1 MWSSI
6 LRAANWTQIREL
18 LSSEVAEVLPKRRLA
33 SYATRLGRNYMS
45 SSRYQEA
52 LDARRQALDASS
64 VAIDLP
70 RGPDGEEPAVD
81 TSVFSTRLDD
91 GQVLLQLYFH
101 QLYAGDWTLLDIRRP
116 AFGRWREGGDLLWA
130 PGPFFVKWDVEF
142 IEAIRG
148 IYEGFYEGDDE
159 LFESSLGGIGM
170 EGMSG
175 IFREHFG
182 FGGQQ
187 DVEFRTQDFQD
198 TFSEVLREATS
209 QGVTIHPDF
218 VGLGIYLT
226 ALYEHLE
233 ELGGA
238 YNVAAAYRAAREQ
251 VSREGSVAAG

>member
-45 SSRYQEA
+45 SSRYQQA
-52 LDARRQALDASS
+52 LDARRGALDASS
-64 VAIDLP
+64 LSVEIP
-70 RGPDGEEPAVD
+70 RGPEGESPTVD
-81 TSVFSTRLDD
+81 TSVFSTRPED
-91 GQVLLQLYFH
+91 GELLLQLYFH
-101 QLYAGDWTLLDIRRP
+101 QLYTGDWTLLDIRRP

-142 IEAIRG
+142 IESIRG
-148 IYEGFYEGDDE
+148 IYEGFYGGDDE
-159 LFESSLGGIGM
+159 LFEASLQGIGM
-170 EGMSG
+170 GGMSG

-187 DVEFRTQDFQD
+187 EVEFRTDDFQK
-198 TFSEVLREATS
+198 TFSEVLRVATS
-209 QGVTIHPDF
+209 QEVRIHPDF
-218 VGLGIYLT
+218 VGRGIYLT

-238 YNVAAAYRAAREQ
+238 YDVAAAYHAARRSASCGE
-251 VSREGSVAAG
+251 SAASA